1 MYESKTPEALKAQML
16 GQIDQSQGITSIA
29 GGFADGVIGPVA
41 EVMSNVYIS
50 LDAVPDMLFV
60 DETCGEYIDKVGRQ
74 YYAIE
79 RRPGTPAY
87 CDMDFTG
94 QAGLAVPAGTL
105 FLTAGGLGFTLLDG
119 VTLDAEG
126 TGQGRLQSEGAG
138 AVYNVGAGSIDRMY
152 VNLAGL
158 ESFQN
163 AQAEGGT
170 DRESDEALLLRIQER
185 VQRPATSGNGYEYRQ
200 WALAVPGVGNAK
212 VVELQSG
219 PGTVGLT
226 LVDSNSL
233 PAAEEICAAVEEHIA
248 GLRPIGASVAV
259 AAPEGVDIDVS
270 ASVTLTQGTELAG
283 VQAQLEAGVKG
294 YLADMIAQ
302 KYTPVYYDPADDKG
316 YTLVYNRVLAILLGI
331 RGVENFSALTVN
343 GSVSDIPLSAGQVPV
358 LKEVTVT

>member
-1 MYESKTPEALKAQML
+1 MYEGKTPEALKAQLL
-16 GQIDQSQGITSIA
+16 GQIDQSQGISSMA
-29 GGFADGVIGPVA
+29 GGFADGVVGPVA
-41 EVMSNVYIS
+41 EVMSDVYMS

-60 DETCGEYIDKVGRQ
+60 DETCGEYIDRVGRQ

-87 CDMDFTG
+87 CDMAFTG
-94 QAGLAVPAGTL
+94 KAGLAIAAGTL

-126 TGQGRLQSEGAG
+126 AGAGRLQSEGAG
-138 AVYNVGAGSIDRMY
+138 AVYNVGEGSIDRMY
-152 VNLAGL
+152 VSLAGL
-158 ESFQN
+158 ESFHN

-170 DRESDEALLLRIQER
+170 DRESDEALLGRIRER

-200 WALAVPGVGNAK
+200 WALAVPGVGNVK
-212 VVELQSG
+212 VVELQEG

-233 PAAEEICAAVEEHIA
+233 PAAEEICAAVEGHIS
-248 GLRPIGASVAV
+248 GLRPIGAQVLV
-259 AAPEGVDIDVS
+259 AAPEGVDIAVS

-283 VQAQLEAGVKG
+283 VQAQLEAGVRD
-294 YLADMIAQ
+294 YLADVIAQ
-302 KYTPVYYDPADDKG
+302 KYTPVYYAPADDKG
-316 YTLVYNRVLAILLGI
+316 YTLVYNRILAILLGI

-343 GSVSDIPLSAGQVPV
+343 GAAADIPLSAGQVPV
-358 LKEVTVT
+358 LKEVSVS